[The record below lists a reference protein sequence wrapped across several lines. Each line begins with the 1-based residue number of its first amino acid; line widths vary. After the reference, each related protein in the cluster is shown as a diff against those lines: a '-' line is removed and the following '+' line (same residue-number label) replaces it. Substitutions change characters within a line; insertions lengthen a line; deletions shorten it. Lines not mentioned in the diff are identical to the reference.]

1 MSKAT
6 PATIFR
12 EHPDPGY
19 PGRTEWNAANS
30 DVTIDFAKLR
40 GGRIVGSG
48 GDKGLTRLMA
58 LRHQRAYVGV
68 PIAPDHLDGA
78 AAADTIL
85 AGLPP
90 SPASLRVNIAGH
102 GLSGMGGIGQAVIN
116 AYLAETLA
124 IVVAALAARSQSVG
138 LVMSGGQTG
147 FDEAGIMA
155 GRALGLPTMVT
166 APRGWRFRP
175 GDGRDVAD
183 EEAFMARF
191 ALDSG
196 DGGG

>member
-1 MSKAT
+1 MSKTT
-6 PATIFR
+6 PATIFH

-30 DVTIDFAKLR
+30 DVTIDFAELR

-48 GDKGLTRLMA
+48 GAKGLTRLMA
-58 LRHQRAYVGV
+58 QKHQRPYVGV
-68 PIAPDHLDGA
+68 PIEPKHLNADDA
-78 AAADTIL
+78 ARVIIAELPAMP
-85 AGLPP
+85 AG
-90 SPASLRVNIAGH
+90 LRVNIAGH

-116 AYLAETLA
+116 AYLIETLTMVA
-124 IVVAALAARSQSVG
+124 AALAARGRSIK

-155 GRALGLPTMVT
+155 GRALGLFTMVT

-175 GDGRDVAD
+175 ADGRDVAD
-183 EEAFMARF
+183 RDAFMARF
-191 ALDSG
+191 ALDA
-196 DGGG
+196 DDQRD